1 MKEIRWISSGEKLP
15 SYGQEVITLG
25 LKGGMVCGFFRHIV
39 DGFPDHWEWPNG
51 IGVRKVRWWMPR
63 EMLPP
68 MPMDG
73 QSPIRYCEVVAGEA
87 GHARDD
93 P

>member
-1 MKEIRWISSGEKLP
+1 MKEIRWISSGEYLP

-25 LKGGMVCGFFRHIV
+25 PKGGMLCGFYRHV
-39 DGFPDHWEWPNG
+39 VGGFPDRWEWPG
-51 IGVRKVRWWMPR
+51 GGVRRVRWWMPR

-68 MPMDG
+68 MPVDG